1 MNTIKELKEIL
12 YMYLDGASTEEF
24 IYIQRIIDIILN
36 NNHHFEYTEFNTYI
50 ELYKS
55 LTLVYKFLENLNLN
69 YEKYFQKKLDDGTIL
84 FDYNY
89 DMGYSYVD
97 KDMHKKILIPVK
109 NDIHDAFVI
118 IHELMHNKNL
128 KIESDSTT
136 RHLFTESLSI
146 LGEMLFH
153 DYLIKR
159 NIYVHDAN
167 KHISDIFWAAKRITM
182 KNDFET
188 KLCIQ
193 YLNDRYINSST
204 IKNLS
209 CKNDEY
215 NWQIYYSIM
224 DALNSKTFALDTD
237 QRYSIGIVF
246 ASYMHQ
252 KIKDNSSKLDE
263 FFYLNEIINEVTI
276 DELMYYLDLDVEIS
290 DTTVLTFDSIKKLE
304 KAYVKELKNLR

>member
-1 MNTIKELKEIL
+1 
-12 YMYLDGASTEEF
+12 MYLDNSNIEEF
-24 IYIQRIIDIILN
+24 IYIRRIIDIILN
-36 NNHHFEYTEFNTYI
+36 NKHHFEYREFNTYI

-55 LTLVYKFLENLNLN
+55 LTLVYKFLKELNPN
-69 YEKYFQKKLDDGTIL
+69 YEKYFERKLDDGTFS

-89 DMGYSYVD
+89 DMGYSYLD
-97 KDMHKKILIPVK
+97 KNLHKRILIPVK

-128 KIESDSTT
+128 TIESDSIT

-153 DYLIKR
+153 DYLIKK

-167 KHISDIFWAAKRITM
+167 KHISDVFWAASRITM
-182 KNDFET
+182 KNDFEV

-193 YLNDRYINSST
+193 YLNDKYINSNT
-204 IKNLS
+204 IKDLS
-209 CKNDEY
+209 CNDDEY
-215 NWQIYYSIM
+215 NWQIYYSII
-224 DALNSKTFALDTD
+224 DAVKANSLALDTD

-252 KIKDNSSKLDE
+252 RIKNNPNKIEELFD
-263 FFYLNEIINEVTI
+263 LNEIVNDIKL
-276 DELMYYLDLDVEIS
+276 DELMYYLDLDVENT
-290 DTTVLTFDSIKKLE
+290 DNTVLTFDSIKKLE